1 MQRGAGSQ
9 SEGKAGVNEIWKLN
23 CSQMV
28 AFDETITGKDAEI
41 EQLTAK
47 VTELEASL
55 TSYRCRPCSVDA
67 PASTASPH
75 TNFSAR

>member
-1 MQRGAGSQ
+1 MSALSGELARVR
-9 SEGKAGVNEIWKLN
+9 ERVNEIWKLN